1 MLKFFYSLYEEIYKN
16 KVFLC
21 NSVILSLRI
30 QLKEVYIA
38 YNRIKS
44 GTPSLFHDYIVIFLN
59 IFFPQRINSNAE
71 SWFVKKYFR
80 NKNNTN
86 PKNK

>member
-1 MLKFFYSLYEEIYKN
+1 MKRYMLKFFYSLYEEIYKN

-44 GTPSLFHDYIVIFLN
+44 GTPSLFHDYIVIFFS
-59 IFFPQRINSNAE
+59 IFFLKELIPMRKADLL
-71 SWFVKKYFR
+71 KKIFQEQ
-80 NKNNTN
+80 K
-86 PKNK
+86 